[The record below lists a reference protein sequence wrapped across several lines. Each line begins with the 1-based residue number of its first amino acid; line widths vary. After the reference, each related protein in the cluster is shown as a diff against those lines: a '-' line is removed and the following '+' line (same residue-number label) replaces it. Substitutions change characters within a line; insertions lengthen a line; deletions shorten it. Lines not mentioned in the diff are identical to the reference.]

1 MVNSLVKRNDQP
13 WVFIRPQWSLLF
25 SLGENHVYPTCKSL
39 LSKHITSRSS
49 ICWRRWKAIY
59 GKGSLDDFIFAW
71 DCINGYI
78 LHTRYYSNLSAILTL
93 IWFKESKSF
102 SMFQRA
108 QVWTPENTQSVTLTS
123 QESQFVQIAKSW
135 RAASGQQWAPPSC
148 PGQTSRIQWTKR
160 PPWSSSTRSSTI
172 SQTWFYFLAIRPGY

>member
-59 GKGSLDDFIFAW
+59 GKGSLDDFIPAW
-71 DCINGYI
+71 DCFNGYI

-108 QVWTPENTQSVTLTS
+108 QVWTPENTQSATLTS

-148 PGQTSRIQWTKR
+148 PGQTSRTQWTKR